1 MKIFAIINVAR
12 QVDGDMVFVKIE
24 KAFKSNTKA
33 DDYIKSYDKSSTEM
47 IQNSSGFSV
56 QCSCL
61 KSVYEI
67 DVEE

>member
-12 QVDGDMVFVKIE
+12 QINGEIVFVKVE
-24 KAFKSNTKA
+24 KAFTSNTKA
-33 DDYIKSYDKSSTEM
+33 EEYIRPFDKPTVEM
-47 IQNSSGFSV
+47 IQNSKGFSIE
-56 QCSCL
+56 CSCL